1 MLKAVGAA
9 TAPEEIGIS
18 PARLRASYWRAFSI
32 RRRFTVLDLAVRIGM
47 LDALLDQLFGRDGG
61 WENADRM

>member
-1 MLKAVGAA
+1 
-9 TAPEEIGIS
+9 
-18 PARLRASYWRAFSI
+18 
-32 RRRFTVLDLAVRIGM
+32 VLDLAVRIGM